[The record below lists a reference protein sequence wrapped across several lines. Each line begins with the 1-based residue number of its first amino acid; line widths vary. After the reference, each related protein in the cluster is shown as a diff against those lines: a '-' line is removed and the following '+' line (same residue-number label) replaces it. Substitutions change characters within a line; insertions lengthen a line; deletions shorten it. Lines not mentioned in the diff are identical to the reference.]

1 MRHIFRSLLLLL
13 LAVALR
19 AQSVELTILHYNDLH
34 AQNVPATVNATID
47 GVRQKVD
54 AGGYAV
60 LKAYVDRERAGR
72 DNVLLL
78 HAGDDFQGTPISSI
92 TKGRSQFELLE
103 LMQPDVMTLGN
114 HEFDYGTENLRQL
127 LPTVTFPI
135 VSANLW
141 DKTRGAP
148 FVPRYRVLHRA
159 GMAIGV
165 IGLAP
170 TELKTLTMRSNVE
183 DLDVLDA
190 AMVTRHTMHELATRF
205 GVRFFIILSHM
216 GLQGDSALAAN
227 VPDIDVIVG
236 GHSHTLLRKPKTV
249 NGALIVQA
257 GAKGRWLGRL
267 DLTVDAA
274 TGTVEKSWGQ
284 VIETFVK
291 DITPDPVMHARVREL
306 EAVVDSG
313 LSEVI
318 GELVTDWKRSGRD
331 DESNIG
337 NWQAD
342 VMRDF
347 AQADIAFQNAGG
359 IRKNLDAGPITL
371 RDMWEISPFGNE
383 FVTFTVT
390 GAQLESM
397 LRYQAEKTGE
407 FCLVSGLR
415 FTYDYD
421 APPARALTVEVAGM
435 PVDPARTYTV
445 VTNSYVG
452 GQLHDVFGLPEAE
465 IDVRP
470 AGAAAVDRDVFIDYV
485 RAQKRIDSRK
495 DGRIT
500 LKGKRK

>member
-1 MRHIFRSLLLLL
+1 MRLFSRTIALLL
-13 LAVALR
+13 LAVSLR
-19 AQSVELTILHYNDLH
+19 AQTVELTILHYNDLH
-34 AQNVPATVNATID
+34 AQNVPSTVNVTID
-47 GVRQKVD
+47 GEKQKAEV
-54 AGGYAV
+54 GGYAV

-72 DNVLLL
+72 ENVLLL

-103 LMQPDVMTLGN
+103 LMQPDAMTLGN
-114 HEFDYGTENLRQL
+114 HEFDYGANNLRQL

-141 DKTRGAP
+141 DKSRGAP
-148 FVPRYRVLHRA
+148 FVPRYRVLRRG
-159 GMAIGV
+159 GMPIGI

-170 TELKTLTMRSNVE
+170 PELKTLTMRSNVE

-190 AMVTRHTMHELATRF
+190 AMVTRHTMNELSERF
-205 GVRFFIILSHM
+205 GVRFFVVLSHM
-216 GLQGDSALAAN
+216 GVEADSALAAS

-236 GHSHTLLRKPKTV
+236 GHSHSLLRKPKKV

-257 GAKGRWLGRL
+257 GSKSRWLGRL
-267 DLTVDAA
+267 DVTVDAA
-274 TGTVEKSWGQ
+274 KGTVEKSWGQ

-291 DITPDPVMHARVREL
+291 DVTPDPVMHAKVRKL
-306 EAVVDSG
+306 ESVVDSG

-318 GELVTDWKRSGRD
+318 GELVTDWERGRD
-331 DESNIG
+331 GESNIG

-347 AQADIAFQNAGG
+347 AKADIAFQNSGG
-359 IRKNLDAGPITL
+359 IRKNLAAGPITL
-371 RDMWEISPFGNE
+371 RDMWEISPFANE
-383 FVTFTVT
+383 FVVFTVT
-390 GAQLESM
+390 GEQLLAM
-397 LRYQAEKTGE
+397 LRFQAEKTGE
-407 FCLVSGLR
+407 FCQVGGLR

-421 APPARALTVEVAGM
+421 APSQDALSVEVGGA

-465 IDVRP
+465 IEVRP
-470 AGAAAVDRDVFIDYV
+470 AGSAAVDRDVFIDYV
-485 RAQKRIDSRK
+485 RAQKRIDSKK